1 MVTDE
6 LRAYVQKSLALG
18 KSAEDVQKALL
29 AVGWQEVDVHQAL
42 HELEAARPPGQSGQ
56 SNAQGVGHALQTLA
70 YPALIGVVLLSGAT
84 FYLWQDRLNLAD
96 TNDQKVREFYTQLAQ
111 SQIAFTDAGEIVFPD
126 EQKFLTQKNEYLQ
139 GKTNFIEADLRT
151 MQLTLYES
159 GVATETLKIL
169 TKGKERSWWETP
181 TGNYKVLGK
190 SVNAYSSIG
199 NVWMP
204 YSIQFYGNYLIHGW
218 PYHDDGTPVPQ
229 GYSGGCIR
237 LSTEDAK
244 TVFDFAKV
252 GIPILVL
259 ENQEERTFGT
269 LTPTAASAALPPISA
284 KSFLITDLSSGEVIV
299 EKRAEEKLPV
309 ASLTKLMTAVV
320 AHEVIYLGRPIKV
333 TPNMLASVAQ
343 IFYPTIGERYIGLD
357 LLYPLLMQSSNDTA
371 SVLSGFL
378 GDETFVRNMNAKAAS
393 LQMTDTT
400 FTDASG
406 ISAGDLST
414 AYDLAKLLQYIYY
427 KRPFLFDITKG
438 VAFENVGLI
447 KIGDTVPIPDLKNV
461 NEFIGDPD
469 LIGVKNGETTA
480 ARQTMATVWNV
491 HTAGGDVPIA
501 IVVLGSENRKGDT
514 EVLLRWLKAN
524 FAVL

>member
-1 MVTDE
+1 
-6 LRAYVQKSLALG
+6 
-18 KSAEDVQKALL
+18 
-29 AVGWQEVDVHQAL
+29 
-42 HELEAARPPGQSGQ
+42 
-56 SNAQGVGHALQTLA
+56 
-70 YPALIGVVLLSGAT
+70 
-84 FYLWQDRLNLAD
+84 
-96 TNDQKVREFYTQLAQ
+96 
-111 SQIAFTDAGEIVFPD
+111 
-126 EQKFLTQKNEYLQ
+126 
-139 GKTNFIEADLRT
+139 
-151 MQLTLYES
+151 
-159 GVATETLKIL
+159 
-169 TKGKERSWWETP
+169 
-181 TGNYKVLGK
+181 
-190 SVNAYSSIG
+190 
-199 NVWMP
+199 
-204 YSIQFYGNYLIHGW
+204 
-218 PYHDDGTPVPQ
+218 
-229 GYSGGCIR
+229 
-237 LSTEDAK
+237 
-244 TVFDFAKV
+244 
-252 GIPILVL
+252 
-259 ENQEERTFGT
+259 
-269 LTPTAASAALPPISA
+269 
-284 KSFLITDLSSGEVIV
+284 V